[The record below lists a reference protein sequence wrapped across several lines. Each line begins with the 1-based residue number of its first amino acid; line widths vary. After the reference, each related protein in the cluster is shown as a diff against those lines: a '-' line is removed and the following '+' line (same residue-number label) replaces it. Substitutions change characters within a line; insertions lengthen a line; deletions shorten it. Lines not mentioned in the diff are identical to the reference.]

1 MKYSEINNDFK
12 LPIYYTDKKESIDG
26 NIIIDLEL
34 NEFNIK
40 NDNNKEHQDLSNN
53 KSKLEITKLKNTII
67 SVYSWCVFVLCPPP
81 YPKKYYHKILP
92 P

>member
-1 MKYSEINNDFK
+1 MKYSEINKDFK

-40 NDNNKEHQDLSNN
+40 NDNKEHSDLSNN
-53 KSKLEITKLKNTII
+53 KSKLEINNLKKIDNLYNNII
-67 SVYSWCVFVLCPPP
+67 K
-81 YPKKYYHKILP
+81 PKTLL
-92 P
+92 